1 MSASTITANFSNTV
15 SPLSPASLRQIICD
29 EVVDACACL
38 GGLEAIILT
47 GSMAR
52 DEASITTDHHMT
64 VVLGDAE
71 FLLIFA
77 KTVRVPAAH
86 SVEKVAKNVE
96 SRLNRRSVKCRI
108 CLSPVS
114 TAFLDGMVPH
124 IFAYELRH
132 CGRIVWGDQTALTC
146 VPPFETTQIPL
157 DDAVRLLCNRM
168 VELLEIM
175 AVSGLRSKATKYAT
189 VKLYLDM
196 ATSFLVFAGAYR
208 PTYRERLKELQ
219 KMAAATR
226 PGSAPFPLQSFTQV
240 IEYCTRLKLSTS
252 DSLSDGFLSDPE
264 ESEHWLMD
272 GIQLAHLLWR
282 WELQRLLRLDAKTS
296 DEELLARWAA
306 SQPWPARLRG
316 WLRVL
321 RDGEGTTARRH
332 WKRWLRIARHR
343 SPRHAVYTAAC
354 RLFFLIPDVRHIRS
368 SESIK
373 PLRNLLPISPEG
385 DAGLTW
391 PALASSIAQNYH
403 QFLEFTRT

>member
-1 MSASTITANFSNTV
+1 MS
-15 SPLSPASLRQIICD
+15 LD
-29 EVVDACACL
+29 GL
-38 GGLEAIILT
+38 GAIILT

-52 DEASITTDHHMT
+52 DEASITTDHQMT

-71 FLLIFA
+71 FLLIFS

-96 SRLNRRSVKCRI
+96 SRLNRRNVKCRI
-108 CLSPVS
+108 CLCPVS
-114 TAFLDGMVPH
+114 TAFLDGIVPH

-132 CGRIVWGDQTALTC
+132 CGRIVWGDQNALKR
-146 VPPFETTQIPL
+146 VPPFERTQIPL

-208 PTYRERLKELQ
+208 PTYRDRLKELE
-219 KMAAATR
+219 KMTDSMW
-226 PGSAPFPLQSFTQV
+226 PGSAPFSLQAFTQAV
-240 IEYCTRLKLSTS
+240 KDCTRLKLSTS
-252 DSLSDGFLSDPE
+252 DSLSGRFISDPE
-264 ESEHWLMD
+264 ESEQWLID

-282 WELQRLLRLDAKTS
+282 WELQRFLRLDAKTS
-296 DEELLARWAA
+296 DEELLARWAG
-306 SQPWPARLRG
+306 SQPWTARLRG

-321 RDGEGTTARRH
+321 RDVEGGTARQN

-343 SPRHAVYTAAC
+343 SPRHAVYAAGC
-354 RLFFLIPDVRHIRS
+354 QLFFLIPDVRHVRNSQLIQD
-368 SESIK
+368 
-373 PLRNLLPISPEG
+373 LRNLLVISPEG
-385 DAGLTW
+385 NAGLTW
-391 PALASSIAQNYH
+391 PTLASSIAQNYH